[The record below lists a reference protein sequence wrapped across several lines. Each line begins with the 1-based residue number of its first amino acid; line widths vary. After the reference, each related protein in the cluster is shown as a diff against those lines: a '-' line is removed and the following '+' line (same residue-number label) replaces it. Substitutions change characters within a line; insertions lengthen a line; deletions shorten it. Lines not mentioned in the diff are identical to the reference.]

1 MLQSRL
7 REIARRLEH
16 ETPREAQRAIGE
28 VVVRG
33 AQIRVPRQTG
43 RLARSIHA
51 ENVIEGDRHLTFV
64 VADAHAP
71 PTMGRAS
78 RGATEG
84 APYGH
89 FVEFGTRRQ
98 AAQPFLVPALEQGR
112 REIEAEIAV
121 LIRRACE

>member
-16 ETPREAQRAIGE
+16 ETPREAQRAVGD
-28 VVVRG
+28 VVVAG
-33 AQIRVPRQTG
+33 AKMRVPKITHT
-43 RLARSIHA
+43 LERSIHA
-51 ENVIEGDRHLTFV
+51 ENVTEGDRHLVWV

-71 PTMGRAS
+71 PPHERKS

-89 FVEFGTRRQ
+89 MVEFGTHR
-98 AAQPFLVPALEQGR
+98 AAANPFLVPALEHGKP
-112 REIEAEIAV
+112 EMEAAV
-121 LIRRACE
+121 AALILKACE